1 MTDMSAYVIFT
12 REGAI
17 RDESAMEIYSRM
29 NRESPPDPKL
39 TPLVVYGALETLE
52 GDAPD
57 GVVILRFPT
66 VEDARAWYNSPAYQA
81 AVAYRKK
88 GADYRAFIVEGL

>member
-39 TPLVVYGALETLE
+39 TPLVVYGA
-52 GDAPD
+52 
-57 GVVILRFPT
+57 
-66 VEDARAWYNSPAYQA
+66 
-81 AVAYRKK
+81 VAYRKK

>member
-1 MTDMSAYVIFT
+1 MPAYVIFT

-17 RDESAMEIYSRM
+17 RDESAMETYARM

-39 TPLVVYGALETLE
+39 TPLVVYGALESLE

-81 AVAYRKK
+81 AVAYRQK